1 MLIVAIS
8 TSNSLLFCLNDHT
21 FTTTMYFKMN
31 HSHLYSSLIC
41 DKIRPP
47 YPQKKL
53 LKSQVINDLITLLF
67 NISLHNINSN
77 LKKTSVKF
85 FFYIFIYFFKL
96 CSSNFCFK
104 KWSTQSDQVTLFTS
118 QPFVIVKYQLYSTFT
133 NLQFT
138 AWFAKLNK
146 RLLEKIVCNITN
158 DIAKDILL
166 KCVHNCI
173 YMYIF
178 VMKI

>member
-1 MLIVAIS
+1 MITLLLLLCILRWIIVTCRA
-8 TSNSLLFCLNDHT
+8 L
-21 FTTTMYFKMN
+21 
-31 HSHLYSSLIC
+31 C
-41 DKIRPP
+41 DMWQDKTPLPP
-47 YPQKKL
+47 PPKKL
-53 LKSQVINDLITLLF
+53 LKSQVINDLITLFF

-77 LKKTSVKF
+77 LKKNIKKKSVKF

-118 QPFVIVKYQLYSTFT
+118 QPFVIVKYQLHVYSTFT

-138 AWFAKLNK
+138 VWFAKLNK